1 MNSTTLLR
9 AADDA
14 TSSLLQWGLGG
25 AVLVVFVVP
34 IFYSMARNA
43 QKRED
48 ARMEVEKTERAARLK
63 IEEDERAARDEE
75 RKARFAQDLRDSEL
89 RAERERKLVDALV
102 ASVEQQKLA
111 LDQWRRFEEQ
121 EEKVHAAILTG
132 LAQVTQTLAQIAD
145 RMTTTTQATTA
156 TATAQTQLAQ
166 LLSDV
171 AAQIQTLKRTA

>member
-1 MNSTTLLR
+1 MNSTSLLR

-14 TSSLLQWGLGG
+14 TSSLLNYGLGG
-25 AVLVVFVVP
+25 LVLVVFVVP
-34 IFYSMARNA
+34 IYLGMARAA

-48 ARMEVEKTERAARLK
+48 ARLEVDKAERT
-63 IEEDERAARDEE
+63 ARDEE
-75 RKARFAQDLRDSEL
+75 RKARFAQDLRDAEL

-121 EEKVHAAILTG
+121 EEKVHAAILQG
-132 LAQVTQTLAQIAD
+132 LAQVTATLGQIAE

-156 TATAQTQLAQ
+156 TADAQSKLAQ
-166 LLSDV
+166 LLGNV
-171 AAQIQTLKRTA
+171 AEQLQTLKRTA

>member
-1 MNSTTLLR
+1 MKSTALLR

-14 TSSLLQWGLGG
+14 TSSLLNYGLGG
-25 AVLVVFVVP
+25 LVLVVFVVP
-34 IFYSMARNA
+34 IYLGMARAA

-48 ARMEVEKTERAARLK
+48 ARLEVDKAERT
-63 IEEDERAARDEE
+63 ARDEE
-75 RKARFAQDLRDSEL
+75 RKARFAQDLRDAEL

-121 EEKVHAAILTG
+121 EEKVHAAILQG
-132 LAQVTQTLAQIAD
+132 LAQVTATLGQIAE

-156 TATAQTQLAQ
+156 TADAQSKLAQ
-166 LLSDV
+166 LLGNV
-171 AAQIQTLKRTA
+171 AEQLQTLKRTA